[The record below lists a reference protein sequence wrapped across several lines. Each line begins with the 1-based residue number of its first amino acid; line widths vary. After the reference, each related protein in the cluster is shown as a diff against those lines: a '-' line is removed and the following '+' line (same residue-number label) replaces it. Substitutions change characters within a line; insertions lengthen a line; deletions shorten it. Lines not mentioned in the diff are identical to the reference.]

1 MRPGYVYDK
10 GALVKS
16 LLILIGTAV
25 LMKATGGAGFLLV
38 VPLVLSTLMMRR
50 ADKLF
55 FYILLTTAMLVA
67 NPNVVPKDVV
77 FGISQRVLMM
87 ILGVVMSVQL
97 LGSRLSRYTKP
108 ILGIFPY
115 VLFMIIPSA
124 MGWSPKISFLKL
136 FLFTMIFLA
145 YFGVANQA
153 AQSRSLYGGVVRSEM
168 LAVAIFF
175 IAGSVALIPFPGIGQ
190 LRGDQFLDN
199 PNATSLFMGMTSQ
212 SQALGPAISALA
224 VILLGDLL
232 FSVKKPD
239 KLYLALLLCCPIL
252 IYKTSSRTG
261 MGSFLLGLGYVVWL
275 FMRAK
280 GIGSRWRGKVMSIAT
295 TVVLL
300 CVLVVVAV
308 PSVRS
313 GAIRFALKV
322 SGESKRELSAENV
335 LSSRQG
341 KIDECL
347 ANFHKKPL
355 IGNGFQVSENMAYN
369 RDKGG
374 LILSAPIEKGVWIYA
389 VLEEGGAI
397 GFVLFAGFLLF
408 TIHTLAK
415 RRCYIGAGCLFVCA
429 LTNLGEFTFF
439 SMTYMGGFIWSMVFA
454 GVAMDVQRIR
464 QETRGAFRPPWAGI
478 GMV

>member
-1 MRPGYVYDK
+1 MRFAGAYDK

-16 LLILIGTAV
+16 LLILIGTAA

-38 VPLVLSTLMMRR
+38 VPLVFAALMMRR

-67 NPNVVPKDVV
+67 NPNVVPKDIV
-77 FGISQRVLMM
+77 FGVSQRALMM

-97 LGSRLSRYTKP
+97 FGSRLSHNTKP
-108 ILGIFPY
+108 FLGIFPY
-115 VLFMIIPSA
+115 VFFMIIPSA
-124 MGWSPKISFLKL
+124 MGWNPKISFLKL
-136 FLFTMIFLA
+136 FLFTVIFLA

-153 AQSRSLYGGVVRSEM
+153 AQSRSLYGGIVRAEM

-212 SQALGPAISALA
+212 SQALGPAVSALA

-232 FSVKKPD
+232 FSVRKPD

-275 FMRAK
+275 FMRAR
-280 GIGSRWRGKVMSIAT
+280 GIGARWRGKVMGIAT
-295 TVVLL
+295 TMVFF
-300 CVLVVVAV
+300 CILVVVAV
-308 PSVRS
+308 PSVRN
-313 GAIRFALKV
+313 GAIRFALKW
-322 SGESKRELSAENV
+322 SGEGERKELSTENV
-335 LSSRQG
+335 FSSRQG
-341 KIDECL
+341 KIDQCL
-347 ANFHKKPL
+347 ANFRRKPL
-355 IGNGFQVSENMAYN
+355 IGNGFQVSEDMSYMSN
-369 RDKGG
+369 KGG

-408 TIHTLAK
+408 AVHTLAK

-439 SMTYMGGFIWSMVFA
+439 SMTYMGGFIWAMVFA

-464 QETRGAFRPPWAGI
+464 QETFMPPHVGI
-478 GMV
+478 GMMR